1 PCPGQSDSDNC
12 VFHQEPRQ
20 LGSRIAGKRL
30 LDHDRWR
37 QGSLGNAEVRP
48 SCAVKWRSRRC
59 REGDMSSFDLKEI
72 ERRMR
77 GALGVL
83 KQEFG
88 GLRTGRANARLLD
101 PIMVTAYGN
110 PMALNQL
117 ATINVPEPRLITV
130 QVWDR
135 SQVGAVERA
144 IRESD
149 LGLNPVVEGQLM
161 RLPIPELN
169 QERRQEIA
177 KVAHKYA
184 EQARIAVRNVR
195 RDGMEHLK
203 KAEKDHEMGK
213 DEHHSLSTK
222 VQELTDKI
230 IKEIDEAL
238 ASKEAEIMQV

>member
-1 PCPGQSDSDNC
+1 LNDGNLAGPKEMLSPWAR
-12 VFHQEPRQ
+12 EPLR
-20 LGSRIAGKRL
+20 RKR
-30 LDHDRWR
+30 D
-37 QGSLGNAEVRP
+37 E
-48 SCAVKWRSRRC
+48 
-59 REGDMSSFDLKEI
+59 MTSFDLKET

-77 GALGVL
+77 GALTVL
-83 KQEFG
+83 QHEFG
-88 GLRTGRANARLLD
+88 GLRTGRASAALLD
-101 PIMVTAYGN
+101 PIVVNAYGGS
-110 PMALNQL
+110 PMPLNQL

-149 LGLNPVVEGQLM
+149 LGLNPIGEGQLL

-169 QERRQEIA
+169 QERRTEIA
-177 KVAHKYA
+177 KVAHKYT

-203 KAEKDHEMGK
+203 KMEKDGDIGK
-213 DEHHSLSTK
+213 DDHHSLSTK

-230 IKEIDEAL
+230 VREIDEAL
-238 ASKEAEIMQV
+238 AAKEAEIMHV

>member
-1 PCPGQSDSDNC
+1 
-12 VFHQEPRQ
+12 
-20 LGSRIAGKRL
+20 
-30 LDHDRWR
+30 
-37 QGSLGNAEVRP
+37 
-48 SCAVKWRSRRC
+48 
-59 REGDMSSFDLKEI
+59 MSSFDLSEI

-83 KQEFG
+83 KQEFS
-88 GLRTGRANARLLD
+88 GLRTGRASASLLD
-101 PIMVTAYGN
+101 PIMVMAYGN
-110 PMALNQL
+110 PMPLNQV
-117 ATINVPEPRLITV
+117 ATVNVPEPRMITV
-130 QVWDR
+130 QVWDK
-135 SQVGAVERA
+135 SQVNAVDKA

-149 LGLNPVVEGQLM
+149 LGLNPVVEGQLL

-169 QERRQEIA
+169 EERRHEIA

-184 EQARIAVRNVR
+184 EQARVAVRNVR

-203 KAEKDHEMGK
+203 RAEKEGEMGK

-238 ASKEAEIMQV
+238 ATKEAEVMQV

>member
-1 PCPGQSDSDNC
+1 M
-12 VFHQEPRQ
+12 
-20 LGSRIAGKRL
+20 A
-30 LDHDRWR
+30 
-37 QGSLGNAEVRP
+37 
-48 SCAVKWRSRRC
+48 
-59 REGDMSSFDLKEI
+59 SFDLKEI

-77 GALGVL
+77 GALAVL

-88 GLRTGRANARLLD
+88 GLRTGRANASLLD
-101 PIMVTAYGN
+101 PIMVMAYGN
-110 PMALNQL
+110 PMPLNQL
-117 ATINVPEPRLITV
+117 ATVNVPESRLITV

-149 LGLNPVVEGQLM
+149 LGLNPVVDGQLL

-169 QERRQEIA
+169 EERRHEIA

-203 KAEKDHEMGK
+203 RMEKDDEMGK

-222 VQELTDKI
+222 VQELDRQGHQGNRRGPCQQGSRDHAGLIGQRPSNTPLPPTRSTERD
-230 IKEIDEAL
+230 ACGG
-238 ASKEAEIMQV
+238 

>member
-1 PCPGQSDSDNC
+1 
-12 VFHQEPRQ
+12 
-20 LGSRIAGKRL
+20 
-30 LDHDRWR
+30 
-37 QGSLGNAEVRP
+37 
-48 SCAVKWRSRRC
+48 
-59 REGDMSSFDLKEI
+59 MSGFDLKDT

-77 GALGVL
+77 GALTVL

-88 GLRTGRANARLLD
+88 GLRTGRANMSLLD
-101 PIMVTAYGN
+101 PIMVNAYGSQM
-110 PMALNQL
+110 PLNQL
-117 ATINVPEPRLITV
+117 ATVNVPESRLITV

-149 LGLNPVVEGQLM
+149 LGLNPVIEGQLL

-169 QERRQEIA
+169 EERRHEIA
-177 KVAHKYA
+177 KVAHKYT

-203 KAEKDHEMGK
+203 RMEKDGDIGK
-213 DEHHSLSTK
+213 DEHHTLSTK
-222 VQELTDKI
+222 VQELTDKV

-238 ASKEAEIMQV
+238 ASKEAEIMQVLHWRDGTKSNMPLTPIGALRP

>member
-1 PCPGQSDSDNC
+1 M
-12 VFHQEPRQ
+12 
-20 LGSRIAGKRL
+20 A
-30 LDHDRWR
+30 
-37 QGSLGNAEVRP
+37 
-48 SCAVKWRSRRC
+48 
-59 REGDMSSFDLKEI
+59 SFDLKEI

-77 GALGVL
+77 GAVIVL

-88 GLRTGRANARLLD
+88 GLRTGRASASLLD
-101 PIMVTAYGN
+101 PIMVNAYGS
-110 PMALNQL
+110 PMPLNQL

-135 SQVGAVERA
+135 SQIGAVDRA

-149 LGLNPVVEGQLM
+149 LGLNPVVEGQLL

-169 QERRQEIA
+169 EERRQELA

-184 EQARIAVRNVR
+184 EQARVAVRNVR

-203 KAEKDHEMGK
+203 RAEKDGDMGK

-230 IKEIDEAL
+230 VNEIDETL